1 MSDIFAKILMG
12 TIAAGVI
19 GGELDS
25 DKAMSKTIAE
35 ILGDNMENQCVHKK
49 NHSHVTGRVKILI
62 EKPEGDV
69 PAKIG
74 IEGRSCDLISAFSQA
89 IGDFAKNVVPEK
101 TLSRHIV
108 RTICDGAIEHIER
121 GSEEK

>member
-19 GGELDS
+19 GGEPDP
-25 DKAMSKTIAE
+25 DKAISKAIAE
-35 ILGDNMENQCVHKK
+35 ILGENTENQCAHKK
-49 NHSHVTGRVKILI
+49 NLSHVTGRVKILI

-74 IEGRSCDLISAFSQA
+74 IEGRGCDLISAFSQA

-108 RTICDGAIEHIER
+108 RAICDGAMEHIER
-121 GSEEK
+121 EGEEK